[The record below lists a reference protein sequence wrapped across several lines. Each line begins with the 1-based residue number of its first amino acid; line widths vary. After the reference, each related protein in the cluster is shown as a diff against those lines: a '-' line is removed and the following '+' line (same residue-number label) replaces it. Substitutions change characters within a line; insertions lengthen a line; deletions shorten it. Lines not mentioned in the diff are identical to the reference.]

1 MERFKLDFND
11 RVAVVTGGAG
21 RIGRPLCEKL
31 ASVGVAVAVVDLD
44 AKGAEEEAERIRAD
58 GGAARGYGMDV
69 QSAESVCETA
79 GRILADFGRVDILVN
94 NAGVWRNKL
103 IEDMDEAF
111 WNFHVNLNLNGV
123 FRVTKA
129 FLPGMLE
136 RRHGR
141 IVNVGSISGEVGLP
155 GFGAYATAKAGVI
168 MFTKTLAME
177 VAKRGVTV
185 NCVSPGMIGDHPHG
199 PIKLTWV
206 ERWGTGPE
214 VADLVVFLV
223 SDGASFI
230 TGVDYTIDGGRILGP
245 RFADV

>member
-1 MERFKLDFND
+1 MEQFRLDFDNK
-11 RVAVVTGGAG
+11 VAVVTGGAG

-31 ASVGVAVAVVDLD
+31 ASAGVVVAVVDLD
-44 AKGAEEEAERIRAD
+44 AKGAEAEAERIRAD
-58 GGAARGYGMDV
+58 GGTAHGYGMDV
-69 QSAESVCETA
+69 QSSESVSETA
-79 GRILADFGRVDILVN
+79 RRILADFRRVDILVN
-94 NAGVWRNKL
+94 NAGVWRKKP
-103 IEDMDEAF
+103 IEEMDEEF
-111 WNFHVNLNLNGV
+111 WNFHINLNLNGV

-136 RRHGR
+136 RRYGR
-141 IVNVGSISGEVGLP
+141 IVNIGSISGEVGLP

-185 NCVSPGMIGDHPHG
+185 NCVSPGMIGDNPCG
-199 PIKLTWV
+199 PIKQTWV

-214 VADLVVFLV
+214 VADLVVFLA
-223 SDGASFI
+223 SGGASFI

>member
-1 MERFKLDFND
+1 MTFAD

-21 RIGRPLCEKL
+21 RVGRPLCEKL
-31 ASVGVAVAVVDLD
+31 AAAGVAVAVVDIN
-44 AKGAEEEAERIRAD
+44 AEGAEAEAEKIRQT
-58 GGAARGYGMDV
+58 GGKARGCSMDI
-69 QSAESVCETA
+69 QSSENVRDASS
-79 GRILADFGRVDILVN
+79 RILSDFGRVDILIN
-94 NAGVWRNKL
+94 NAGVWRRQL
-103 IEDMDEAF
+103 IEEMDEDF

-129 FLPGMLE
+129 FLPGMLA
-136 RRHGR
+136 RGYGR
-141 IVNVGSISGEVGLP
+141 IINLGSIAGEVGLP
-155 GFGAYATAKAGVI
+155 FYGAYATSKAGVI

-185 NCVSPGMIGDHPHG
+185 NCISPGMIGDSPSG
-199 PIKLTWV
+199 PIKQTWI

-214 VADLVVFLV
+214 VADLIMFLAA
-223 SDGASFI
+223 DEASFI

>member
-1 MERFKLDFND
+1 MTFAN

-31 ASVGVAVAVVDLD
+31 AAAGVAVAVVDIN
-44 AKGAEEEAERIRAD
+44 AEGAEAEAEKIRQT
-58 GGAARGYGMDV
+58 GGKARGYGMDI
-69 QSAESVCETA
+69 QSSENVRDASS
-79 GRILADFGRVDILVN
+79 RILSDFGRADILIN
-94 NAGVWRNKL
+94 NAGVWRRQL
-103 IEDMDEAF
+103 IEEMDEDF
-111 WNFHVNLNLNGV
+111 WNFHINLNLNGV

-136 RRHGR
+136 RGYGR
-141 IVNVGSISGEVGLP
+141 IINLSSIAGEVGLP
-155 GFGAYATAKAGVI
+155 FYGAYATSKAGVI

-185 NCVSPGMIGDHPHG
+185 NCISPGMIGDSPSG
-199 PIKLTWV
+199 PIKQTWI

-214 VADLVVFLV
+214 VADLIMFLAA
-223 SDGASFI
+223 DEASFI

>member
-1 MERFKLDFND
+1 MTFAN

-31 ASVGVAVAVVDLD
+31 AAAGVAVAVVDIN
-44 AKGAEEEAERIRAD
+44 AEGAEAEAEKIRQT
-58 GGAARGYGMDV
+58 GGKARGYGMDI
-69 QSAESVCETA
+69 QSSENVRDASS
-79 GRILADFGRVDILVN
+79 RILSDFGRADILIS
-94 NAGVWRNKL
+94 NAGVWRRQL
-103 IEDMDEAF
+103 IEEMDEDF
-111 WNFHVNLNLNGV
+111 WNFHINLNLNGV
-123 FRVTKA
+123 FRITKA

-136 RRHGR
+136 RGYGR
-141 IVNVGSISGEVGLP
+141 IINLGSIAGEVGLP
-155 GFGAYATAKAGVI
+155 FYGAYATSKAGVI

-185 NCVSPGMIGDHPHG
+185 NCISPGMIGDSPSG
-199 PIKLTWV
+199 PIKQTWI

-214 VADLVVFLV
+214 VADLIMFLAA
-223 SDGASFI
+223 DEASFI

>member
-1 MERFKLDFND
+1 MTFAD

-31 ASVGVAVAVVDLD
+31 AAAGVAVAVVDIN
-44 AKGAEEEAERIRAD
+44 AEGAEAEAEKIRQT
-58 GGAARGYGMDV
+58 GGKARGYGMDI
-69 QSAESVCETA
+69 QSSESVRDA
-79 GRILADFGRVDILVN
+79 SSKILSDFGRVDILIN
-94 NAGVWRNKL
+94 NAGVWRRQL
-103 IEDMDEAF
+103 IEEMDEDF
-111 WNFHVNLNLNGV
+111 WNFHINLNLNGV

-136 RRHGR
+136 HGYGR
-141 IVNVGSISGEVGLP
+141 IINLGSIAGEVGLP
-155 GFGAYATAKAGVI
+155 FYGAYATSKAGVI

-185 NCVSPGMIGDHPHG
+185 NCISPGMIGDSPSG
-199 PIKLTWV
+199 PIKQTWI

-214 VADLVVFLV
+214 VADLIMFLAA
-223 SDGASFI
+223 DEASFI

>member
-1 MERFKLDFND
+1 MTFAN

-31 ASVGVAVAVVDLD
+31 AAAGVAVAVVDIN
-44 AKGAEEEAERIRAD
+44 AEGAEAEAEKIRQT
-58 GGAARGYGMDV
+58 GGKARGYGMDI
-69 QSAESVCETA
+69 QSSENVRDASS
-79 GRILADFGRVDILVN
+79 RILSDFGRADILIS
-94 NAGVWRNKL
+94 NAGVWRRQL
-103 IEDMDEAF
+103 IEEMDEDF
-111 WNFHVNLNLNGV
+111 WNFHINLNLNGV

-136 RRHGR
+136 RGYGR
-141 IVNVGSISGEVGLP
+141 IINLGSIAGEVGLP
-155 GFGAYATAKAGVI
+155 FYGAYATSKAGVI

-185 NCVSPGMIGDHPHG
+185 NCISPGMIGDSPSG
-199 PIKLTWV
+199 PIKQTWI

-214 VADLVVFLV
+214 VADLIMFLAA
-223 SDGASFI
+223 DEASFI